1 MTATEKEDSIAA
13 MEIFRTLGTRLI
25 EENGFSPDRETVL
38 RVGAFL
44 DAIEEYRAIQ
54 QDQNARCQ
62 VGPKKSRRQ
71 EKEIGNECQAD
82 RKECPL
88 RGPGEMTCQECRSL
102 QKLYEQ
108 AHAIED
114 ILIEHGLVERRE
126 EHQYLQAACSVV
138 DYQDTH
144 IRIVFQDPMF
154 QRLNTMEWFSPLGNT
169 WITVVSMFFA
179 PFLTEEDWEGD
190 DDE

>member
-71 EKEIGNECQAD
+71 EKEIGNEC
-82 RKECPL
+82 PL
-88 RGPGEMTCQECRSL
+88 RGPGEMTCRECRSL

-144 IRIVFQDPMF
+144 IRIIFQDPTF
-154 QRLNTMEWFSPLGNT
+154 QGLHTMEWFSPLGNT
-169 WITVVSMFFA
+169 WVTIIGMFFA
-179 PFLTEEDWEGD
+179 PFLTEADWIEDD
-190 DDE
+190 